1 MFTAD
6 LFQRMGKREEIDKEV
21 YQWAVTQNELGV
33 ILSPID
39 IRQKAYEIGE
49 KYGAGFKASQNWYA
63 NWKKRMGYKQTGEEE
78 VGKNRK
84 RAYTAAFKLQA
95 VQKAAEMESASQAA
109 LALSVSRRCLQR
121 WRKEVDIIATVA
133 DEAGTAVYRRP
144 GQGRKVSDANL
155 DRILLEWISSSW
167 VQGIS
172 LTSTMIRD
180 KALELRSDPSFK
192 ASLGWYVK
200 FSRRYSLDLK
210 GRTYDSSAGKND
222 LELKL
227 RILPDEIAGDG
238 IITSSLVSSASEA
251 KKPRSTSFLDDA
263 VNLHGWT
270 EHYDRVLLN
279 WVVSRIQGGEKVQR
293 KLLRDKAL
301 ELCSSPSFKAAPGW
315 LNSWVEKH
323 QLYNICGPP
332 SELFDDELAM
342 ESYQSHS
349 HFSPL
354 ALNSCF
360 PNMSVSGKASSSST
374 SSEAPEHFQKS
385 SSSLGFLPLESLRL
399 PQSLPQPLTGEL
411 VATLSTAH
419 TSTTPTTEIASD
431 TDLLT
436 LTTEVVEVASEEVV
450 TEEGILEL
458 DGDHTCAHSS
468 FESEEKHSRRQVCV
482 WLHAW
487 AIRCYSADNLVYD
500 NACSYSHSQ
509 PLRISGP
516 LWGSGSGGRH
526 TRALAAPHG
535 AAPREPN

>member
-1 MFTAD
+1 MLTVG
-6 LFQRMGKREEIDKEV
+6 LVQSMGKKEEIDKEV
-21 YQWAVTQNELGV
+21 YQWAVTQREMGV
-33 ILSPID
+33 IPSPID
-39 IRQKAYEIGE
+39 IRQKAYEIGQ

-63 NWKKRMGYKQTGEEE
+63 NWKKRMGYKQTGEDE

-133 DEAGTAVYRRP
+133 EEAGTAVYRRP
-144 GQGRKVSDANL
+144 GQGRKVSDSNL
-155 DRILLEWISSSW
+155 DRILLEWISSCW
-167 VQGIS
+167 AQGIS
-172 LTSTMIRD
+172 LTSTLIRD
-180 KALELRSDPSFK
+180 KALELRSEPSFK

-210 GRTYDSSAGKND
+210 GQTYDSSAGKND

-227 RILPDEIAGDG
+227 RILPNELAGDG
-238 IITSSLVSSASEA
+238 IISSSVMSSASEA
-251 KKPRSTSFLDDA
+251 KRPRSTSCLDDA
-263 VNLHGWT
+263 VNHQGWT

-301 ELCSSPSFKAAPGW
+301 ELCSSPGFKAAPAW

-332 SELFDDELAM
+332 SELFEEELAM

-360 PNMSVSGKASSSST
+360 PNMSVSGKAPAASSSSGEVT
-374 SSEAPEHFQKS
+374 EHFHKS
-385 SSSLGFLPLESLRL
+385 CSSLGFLPMESLRL
-399 PQSLPQPLTGEL
+399 PQSLAQPLTGEL

-419 TSTTPTTEIASD
+419 TSATPTTEIASG

-450 TEEGILEL
+450 TEEDMLEL
-458 DGDHTCAHSS
+458 DGDHTCAPGSYG
-468 FESEEKHSRRQVCV
+468 SEEKHSRRRVACLQLPGVECWRSCVGVGIHCMIVRVCIPIPIPAV
-482 WLHAW
+482 
-487 AIRCYSADNLVYD
+487 
-500 NACSYSHSQ
+500 
-509 PLRISGP
+509 
-516 LWGSGSGGRH
+516 
-526 TRALAAPHG
+526 T
-535 AAPREPN
+535 